1 MEVVP
6 PRAHATPQV
15 EALIEEGNGAP
26 LRGLEG
32 FPLGDL
38 LGDRIR
44 DQLADGSPPLGREDL
59 RLPDGLP
66 IEADCQVLL
75 GLHGA
80 HTGPVGT
87 WHTCSTWI
95 ACRESAP
102 AAMGAARA
110 PPPADPRT
118 APSSIIGA
126 AELPFQVNILVCAET
141 FPGLAAVHAL
151 AAVVGAARWTSDPPA
166 G

>member
-6 PRAHATPQV
+6 SRAHATTQV
-15 EALIEEGNGAP
+15 EALIEEGSGAP
-26 LRGLEG
+26 LRDLEG
-32 FPLGDL
+32 FPLRDL
-38 LGDRIR
+38 LGDRLR

-80 HTGPVGT
+80 HPGRLARGT
-87 WHTCSTWI
+87 RV
-95 ACRESAP
+95 ARGLRADNQLG
-102 AAMGAARA
+102 AAKGAARA

-118 APSSIIGA
+118 APRGA
-126 AELPFQVNILVCAET
+126 RRRVPRR
-141 FPGLAAVHAL
+141 
-151 AAVVGAARWTSDPPA
+151 AR
-166 G
+166 